1 MSGHSKW
8 HNIRI
13 RKGKQD
19 AEKGR
24 LFTKLAREI
33 IVAAKE
39 GGGNPDANLRLKMAV
54 TKAREASMPADKIKQ
69 AIQRGTGEIEGLTY
83 EEVTYEG
90 YGPAGVAVM
99 VKCLTDNR
107 NRTVS
112 EVRNVFSK
120 RGGNLGESG
129 CVSWVFEQKG
139 LVSVD
144 RDSTSEDA
152 LMSAAIDAG
161 AEDIRLDEETYD
173 VVSDPQDF
181 EAVKAGIEGAQIPYI
196 SAEITMLP
204 KSTVKVEGKD
214 AAQALTLMENL
225 EELDDVQQ
233 VYANFDIPESVMEEI
248 EAGR

>member
-13 RKGKQD
+13 RKGRQD
-19 AEKGR
+19 AERGR

-33 IVAAKE
+33 IVAAKI

-54 TKAREASMPADKIKQ
+54 SKAKESSMPADKIKQ
-69 AIQRGTGEIEGLTY
+69 AIQRGTGELEGLSY
-83 EEVTYEG
+83 EEMTYEG
-90 YGPAGVAVM
+90 YGPAGVALM

-112 EVRNVFSK
+112 EVRHAFTK
-120 RGGNLGESG
+120 CGGNLGETG
-129 CVSWVFEQKG
+129 CVSWMFESRG
-139 LVSVD
+139 LVSIDKDSVD
-144 RDSTSEDA
+144 EDT
-152 LMSAAIDAG
+152 LMATAIDAG
-161 AEDIRLDEETYD
+161 ADDIRLDEQTFD

-181 EAVKAGIEGAQIPYI
+181 DAIKGAIEAAKIAYLNAD
-196 SAEITMLP
+196 ITMLP

-214 AAQALTLMENL
+214 ANQTLRLMENL

-233 VYANFDIPESVMEEI
+233 VYANFDIPESVMRELEG
-248 EAGR
+248 EQ